1 MIAPRRVLPSIPSLL
16 ALEAVERLGTAT
28 AAAEDLSLT
37 HSAVSRQLKVLEEQ
51 LGVGLFIREGK
62 GLALTPGGVDYARA
76 VRETLQD
83 LARAGL
89 RIRAGGARRS
99 LDLAVLPAFG
109 MHWLMPRMKGFDA
122 ANPGVS
128 LNLSTRVA
136 AFDFSREGFDAA
148 IHFGVRDWP
157 GVAYLELAR
166 ERVIPAACPALAGA
180 GGLSPAAI
188 RALPLLHLESR
199 PGAWE
204 DWFERQGC
212 AAEPLRGM
220 VFDQFAPLAE
230 AAAHGFGAAL
240 LPECVAQAE
249 FARGRLV
256 PLVADYTEVEGTYY
270 LVWPQMRPV
279 SQALRALI
287 AWLEAVRAQG

>member
-1 MIAPRRVLPSIPSLL
+1 MIAPRRFLPSIPSLL

-51 LGVGLFIREGK
+51 LGVTLFIREGK
-62 GLALTPGGVDYARA
+62 GLALTPAGIDYARA

-89 RIRAGGARRS
+89 RIRAGGARSS
-99 LDLAVLPAFG
+99 LNLAVLPAFG
-109 MHWLMPRMKGFDA
+109 MHWLTPRLKGFADA
-122 ANPGVS
+122 HPGLIV
-128 LNLSTRVA
+128 NMGTRVA
-136 AFDFSREGFDAA
+136 AFDFNHEGFDAA
-148 IHFGVRDWP
+148 IHFGARDWP
-157 GVAYLELAR
+157 GVDYLELAQ
-166 ERVIPAACPALAGA
+166 ERVIPAAAPAMCA
-180 GGLSPAAI
+180 GGFMTAAAI

-199 PGAWE
+199 PGGWE

-212 AAEPLRGM
+212 AAQPLRGM

-230 AAAHGFGAAL
+230 AAALGFGAAL

-256 PLVADYTEVEGTYY
+256 PLVPEYTAVEGTYF

-279 SQALRALI
+279 GPALRALI
-287 AWLEAVRAQG
+287 DWLDTASRAR